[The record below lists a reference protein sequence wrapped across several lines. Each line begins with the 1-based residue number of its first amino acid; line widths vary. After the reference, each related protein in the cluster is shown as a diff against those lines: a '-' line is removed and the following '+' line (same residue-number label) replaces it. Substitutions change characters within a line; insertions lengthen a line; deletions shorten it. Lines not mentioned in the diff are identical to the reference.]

1 MNLVSFILLLF
12 LRLFVA
18 VVKTTFN
25 SMTRVDL
32 RQLADRYASV
42 DKLVANR
49 IRFQFTL
56 FIVDEIT
63 IVALFLSWILLKI
76 PGFPEGWFPLI
87 GIALLYLAIEKLLV
101 SVLAFLSREW
111 VLSRFLLAYRPLYYL
126 AIIPILAADLIAA
139 RLLHLEDNREE
150 GEAEREQEERAFI
163 DVATED
169 GIIEEDEKELI
180 KGVLEFGE
188 TVVREIMTPRTDI
201 DAVDISAGYDD
212 LVAMFRDAKHS
223 RVPVYQETVDDIIG
237 ILHLK
242 DLIQARPEGFH
253 LRDILQKPFYVPETK
268 RVTELLREMQ
278 MARTKMAVILDEYGG
293 TAGLVTIEDLME
305 EIVGEIEDEHDAQY
319 EEIQELNDGVYRV
332 DGRCN
337 VETLEEKTGITL
349 DMEDIDTVGG
359 AVFSVFGRIPSEGEQ
374 VSHGSLDILVEEMD
388 RRRVVSVVLEKKHE
402 ESGPENGQEGE
413 ES

>member
-1 MNLVSFILLLF
+1 MNLVSFILLLI
-12 LRLFVA
+12 LRMFVA

-32 RQLADRYASV
+32 RQLADRYVSV
-42 DKLVANR
+42 ARLVENR

-63 IVALFLSWILLKI
+63 IIALFLSWLLLGI
-76 PGFPEGWFPLI
+76 PGLPEGWLPLI
-87 GIALLYLAIEKLLV
+87 GIALLYLAAEKLLV
-101 SVLAFLSREW
+101 SVLAFVSREW
-111 VLSRFLLAYRPLYYL
+111 ILSRFLLAYRPLYYL
-126 AIIPILAADLIAA
+126 AILPILAADLIAA
-139 RLLHLEDNREE
+139 RLLHMEDSRED

-201 DAVDISAGYDD
+201 DAVDVSTGYDD
-212 LVAMFRDAKHS
+212 LVNMFRDAKHS
-223 RVPVYQETVDDIIG
+223 RIPVYQETVDDIIG

-242 DLIQARPEGFH
+242 DLIQTSPDGFR

-278 MARTKMAVILDEYGG
+278 VARTKMAVILDEYGG

-305 EIVGEIEDEHDAQY
+305 EIVGEIEDEHDTQY
-319 EEIQELNDGVYRV
+319 EEVQELNDGVYRV

-337 VETLEEKTGITL
+337 VETLEQKTGIIL

-374 VSHGSLDILVEEMD
+374 VSYESLDILVEEMD
-388 RRRVVSVVLEKKHE
+388 RRRVVSVILEEKPDKAI
-402 ESGPENGQEGE
+402 SDTDQEGD

>member
-1 MNLVSFILLLF
+1 MNLVSFILLLI
-12 LRLFVA
+12 LRMFVA

-32 RQLADRYASV
+32 RQLADRYVSV
-42 DKLVANR
+42 ARLVENR

-63 IVALFLSWILLKI
+63 IVALFMSWLLLGI
-76 PGFPEGWFPLI
+76 PGLPEGWLPLV
-87 GIALLYLAIEKLLV
+87 GIALLYLAAEKLLV
-101 SVLAFLSREW
+101 SVLAFVSREW
-111 VLSRFLLAYRPLYYL
+111 ILSRFLLAYRPLYYL
-126 AIIPILAADLIAA
+126 AILPILAADLIAA
-139 RLLHLEDNREE
+139 RLLHMEDSRED

-201 DAVDISAGYDD
+201 DAVDVSTGYDD
-212 LVAMFRDAKHS
+212 LVNMFRDAKHS
-223 RVPVYQETVDDIIG
+223 RIPVYQETVDDIIG

-242 DLIQARPEGFH
+242 DLIQTSPDGFR

-278 MARTKMAVILDEYGG
+278 VARTKMAVILDEYGG

-305 EIVGEIEDEHDAQY
+305 EIVGEIEDEHDTQY
-319 EEIQELNDGVYRV
+319 EEVQELNDGVYRV

-337 VETLEEKTGITL
+337 VETLEQKTGIIL

-374 VSHGSLDILVEEMD
+374 VSYESLDILVEEMD
-388 RRRVVSVVLEKKHE
+388 RRRVVSVILEEKPDKAI
-402 ESGPENGQEGE
+402 SDTDQEGD